1 MDFVSIDLWTL
12 IFTWVNLF
20 ILFLIMKK
28 LLFKPVMKMLAEREN
43 EVSSMYE
50 KAESAQQNAENLE
63 SEYTQKL
70 SEAKEE
76 AARIMKNATDAAN
89 KKGEQIVFEAQ
100 EKASASIIKA
110 QKEIEREKLNAEEFE
125 CFMSGKELPEPVI
138 PAAAEPI
145 EEEILP
151 EEEAESPVSEEAEQ
165 AADETEAPVEE

>member
-1 MDFVSIDLWTL
+1 MEFVSLDLWTL

-50 KAESAQQNAENLE
+50 KAESAQQNAERLE
-63 SEYTQKL
+63 GEYTQKL

-76 AARIMKNATDAAN
+76 ALRIMKDATDAAN

-100 EKASASIIKA
+100 QKASASILKA
-110 QKEIEREKLNAEEFE
+110 QKEIEREKLSAVSEIKKDIASIAVSVAEKVIEKDINEKDYERLVEEFIE
-125 CFMSGKELPEPVI
+125 SSG
-138 PAAAEPI
+138 
-145 EEEILP
+145 EEK
-151 EEEAESPVSEEAEQ
+151 
-165 AADETEAPVEE
+165 